1 MSGIELKHV
10 YKEYEN
16 GFTAVKDFQLEIGE
30 KEFVIFVGPSGCGKS
45 TTLRMIAGLE
55 DVSQGEICMDGKV
68 INKVQPCD
76 RDMAMVFQNYA
87 LYPHMTVYD
96 NMAFGL
102 KLRKGPK
109 AGRAVRRAE
118 AKSGDRT
125 GHCAQSQS
133 VFNG

>member
-1 MSGIELKHV
+1 MSGIELKYV

-76 RDMAMVFQNYA
+76 RNMAMVFQNYA
-87 LYPHMTVYD
+87 LYPH
-96 NMAFGL
+96 
-102 KLRKGPK
+102 KGHIK
-109 AGRAVRRAE
+109 
-118 AKSGDRT
+118 
-125 GHCAQSQS
+125 
-133 VFNG
+133 